1 MSVFKVPIQY
11 LPQPRK
17 IVLKLLEDSEPYIVL
32 LESGTEFSER
42 SRYTIVAWGSRQ
54 DVVIWPDDSQCNAY
68 RELKDLLKQT
78 ESDIK
83 PFGTQPAVGYL
94 SYEANTIVEPYL
106 RDYVK
111 DWGKWPLIELRI
123 PECVI
128 IYDRLLGRA
137 YVRGISLQDL
147 RSICR
152 DIPPL
157 SSMHFKVGDV
167 VSEVP
172 KNRYIE
178 WVSDSLNKIRD
189 GEIFQIVLSR
199 YIDVEYSGEPYL
211 VYLHL
216 AKINPS
222 PYQFYIKFENRYIVG
237 SSPELLVGV
246 RDDKVETYPIAGTRP
261 RGSTPEEDLKLEEEL
276 LHSEKDFAEHI
287 MLVDLARNDIG
298 KICRYG
304 TVKVTD
310 LMFIEKY
317 SHVQHLVTRV
327 EGILMPGKDIVDAL
341 FATFPAG
348 TVTGAP
354 KPRAM
359 ELIFYYEDR
368 ARGPYAGSVGIM
380 SRRGGE
386 FAITIRSY
394 YAMNGVLTMQA
405 GAGIVYD
412 SVPELE
418 YMETEHKLA
427 ALKKALEQVSKVNY
441 SKGE

>member
-1 MSVFKVPIQY
+1 MTLVKVPIQR
-11 LPQPRK
+11 LPHPHK
-17 IVLKLLEDSEPYIVL
+17 IVAKLIEEGEEYIML

-42 SRYTIVAWGSRQ
+42 SRYTIVAWGSEHE
-54 DVVIWPDDSQCNAY
+54 VVTWPDDRHEAVY
-68 RELKDLLKQT
+68 RSLKGLLKVT
-78 ESDIK
+78 DSDIK
-83 PFGTQPAVGYL
+83 PFGSKPAIGYL
-94 SYEANTIVEPYL
+94 SYEANTIIEPYL
-106 RDYVK
+106 RDFIK
-111 DWGKWPLIELRI
+111 DWGKWPLVEFRI
-123 PECVI
+123 PKHVI

-137 YVRGISLQDL
+137 YLRNISLEYLSKICKDL
-147 RSICR
+147 PTVISTNF
-152 DIPPL
+152 
-157 SSMHFKVGDV
+157 HVGDIIA
-167 VSEVP
+167 EVP
-172 KNRYIE
+172 KGKYIE

-199 YIDVEYSGEPYL
+199 YIDVEYSGEPYIL
-211 VYLHL
+211 YLHL
-216 AKINPS
+216 VKINPS
-222 PYQFYIKFENRYIVG
+222 PYQFYIKFENRYIIG

-298 KICRYG
+298 KVCRYG

-327 EGILMPGKDIVDAL
+327 EGILMPGKDVIDAL
-341 FATFPAG
+341 WATFPAG

-368 ARGPYAGSVGIM
+368 ARGPYAGCVGIM

-394 YAMNGVLTMQA
+394 YALDGVITLQA

-418 YMETEHKLA
+418 YLETEHKLA
-427 ALKKALEQVSKVNY
+427 ALKKALEEVSN
-441 SKGE
+441 KGRLQG